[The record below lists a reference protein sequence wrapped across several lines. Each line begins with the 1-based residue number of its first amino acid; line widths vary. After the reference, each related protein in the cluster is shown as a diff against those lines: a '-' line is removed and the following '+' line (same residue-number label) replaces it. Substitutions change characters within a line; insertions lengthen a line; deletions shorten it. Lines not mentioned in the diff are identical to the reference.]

1 MMVRFHMFL
10 NYPIMQLVDK
20 YRLSATFLQGGELEL
35 FKDGVC
41 SSGHNYMVTSV
52 DLCCVLILSQTVPK
66 PNCL

>member
-1 MMVRFHMFL
+1 
-10 NYPIMQLVDK
+10 MQLVDK

-52 DLCCVLILSQTVPK
+52 VSPVCSSLAKQFQSQIAFE
-66 PNCL
+66 